1 MRGSKAKTI
10 VAKWIC
16 ELLATHE
23 FVAFTRTP
31 KQGAEKKELRM
42 HHENAKENFTIKH
55 KEKTYER

>member
-1 MRGSKAKTI
+1 MRGNKAKAAI
-10 VAKWIC
+10 AAWIC

-31 KQGAEKKELRM
+31 KQGAKKKELRM
-42 HHENAKENFTIKH
+42 HHENAKENFTVKH